1 MQTSSAAAVQ
11 LFAVESSGPKP
22 LPVPTGASTF
32 HDVLDGLPLGVYSA
46 LRTFH
51 HDRFLWL
58 DAHIDRTDR
67 SMQLLGW
74 DFRLDRRALRRAL
87 HAVVVAYPLAD
98 SRARFD
104 VLAEPAN
111 RPALP
116 AARRLDTSSRVLIIL
131 SPYKPVPEPFLRE
144 GVRVEIARDL
154 HRDQPLVKTAD
165 FVIRR
170 RPYPLERQ
178 DSYEHLLVDA
188 DGGIL
193 ECSSANFHAVRDG
206 ALWTGSG
213 GALEGITQKV
223 LVRVA
228 TDLGV
233 PIRRERVR
241 LADLARL
248 DEAFLTSSTRGLV
261 PIVNVAGTKIGTGT
275 PGALYQRLR
284 EGYGQFAEREAVPAV

>member
-1 MQTSSAAAVQ
+1 MQTSAAAVVQ
-11 LFAVESSGPKP
+11 LFAVEPTGPKP
-22 LPVPTGASTF
+22 LPVPEGAASF

-58 DAHIDRTDR
+58 DAHLDRTDR
-67 SMQLLGW
+67 SMELLGW
-74 DFRLDRRALRRAL
+74 SFRLDRPTLKRAI
-87 HAVVVAYPLAD
+87 HAAVTAYPLAD
-98 SRARFD
+98 SRVRFD

-111 RPALP
+111 RPAKP
-116 AARRLDTSSRVLIIL
+116 GARRLDTSSRVVVIL
-131 SPYKPVPEPFLRE
+131 SPYKPVPEAFLRE
-144 GVRVEIARDL
+144 GVRVDVAREL
-154 HRDQPLVKTAD
+154 HRDQPLIKTAD
-165 FVIRR
+165 FVVRR

-178 DSYEHLLVDA
+178 DSYEHLLLDA
-188 DGGIL
+188 QGGIL
-193 ECSSANFHAVRDG
+193 ECSSANFHAVRGG

-213 GALEGITQKV
+213 GALEGITEKV

-241 LADLARL
+241 LADAAKL

-261 PIVNVAGTKIGTGT
+261 PIVDVAGTRIGNGA
-275 PGALYQRLR
+275 PGVLWKKLADA
-284 EGYGQFAEREAVPAV
+284 YGRFAEREALPAV

>member
-1 MQTSSAAAVQ
+1 MPTTSAAAVQ
-11 LFAVESSGPKP
+11 LFAVEPAGPKP
-22 LPVPTGASTF
+22 LPVPAGAATF

-58 DAHIDRTDR
+58 DAHLDRTDR
-67 SMQLLGW
+67 SMELLGW
-74 DFRLDRRALRRAL
+74 DFRLDRPVLRRAL
-87 HAVVVAYPLAD
+87 HAAVSAYPLAD
-98 SRARFD
+98 SRVRFD
-104 VLAEPAN
+104 VLGEPAN
-111 RPALP
+111 RPSRP
-116 AARRLDTSSRVLIIL
+116 GARRLDTASRVVIVL
-131 SPYKPVPEPFLRE
+131 SPYKPVPEAFLRD

-154 HRDQPLVKTAD
+154 HRDQPLIKTAE
-165 FVIRR
+165 FVVRR

-178 DSYEHLLVDA
+178 DSYEHLLVDGE
-188 DGGIL
+188 GGIL

-206 ALWTGSG
+206 ALWTGGG

-228 TDLGV
+228 SDLGV

-241 LADLARL
+241 LTDIARL
-248 DEAFLTSSTRGLV
+248 DEAFLTSSTRGLI
-261 PIVNVAGTKIGTGT
+261 PIVDIAGTRIGAGA

-284 EGYGQFAEREAVPAV
+284 DAYAQFAEREAVPAV